1 MIRTSNSCCGN
12 NAGLVEKFIGTAY
25 DVVKTVYDNLGEIEY
40 IYNFLNTY
48 GVLLCVKS
56 EADLKA
62 LPLNA
67 NFARIYTIN
76 ALGQKQYTDYLY
88 VEGDLS
94 GIRPTD
100 PTATGSWIVV
110 GTSSSR
116 GGSTGGGSGG
126 YIPYV
131 YNNGTAMGGETTIV
145 VPDGSVGVPFIII
158 EGYMQYVGYGF
169 TFDTATRTVTLA
181 QALEAGDEVVVLI
194 TGTPAVPDN
203 PNVDNWTVI
212 NWLYNNGVAVGGEQ
226 VLNIPYTFEDVPAV
240 YKNGLRFYKGL
251 LTESYTIDAPN
262 QRIVLTEPLTTNDRV
277 IVQLGGELEVI
288 EAQDRTVQ
296 EVARSSNVKDNE
308 VILSV
313 NTTTPLNGKKVI
325 YDVTSQKIYGL
336 PTLPSNV
343 YIVSVSNG
351 KLTYNPGAVVV
362 DLIDNPTSAS
372 VLEQLAD
379 DTGATLVGTST
390 GDTVEQSLVNLNQA
404 ITDAINEMKDV
415 TRRSLGECYWHDMRS
430 KMPDGCVAADG
441 QQVDQVGPFADLYAD
456 VAAGNHPTCTEAEW
470 QADPTKRGCYVLNSS
485 TGKMRLP
492 DRNGVQTGSVKA
504 PVMRGDGGNL
514 APGSV
519 QKSGVPNITGSVSR
533 FEATTALIRQS
544 SVVDGAFSKGTREAS
559 SPPPNST
566 NGTLDSSG
574 VPLLFDASV
583 VSNVYQNGLTEARMN
598 SLVGCFVIRYAGR
611 AQNAGAIDALT
622 LSSRIE
628 SVNTDLLA
636 KSIATNAR
644 IGYSLLSVTNPA
656 LGSRTTIQNPFG
668 NNTPVICRAEF
679 FNAAV
684 SKWVFTNWMYNNAG
698 LAYGLSPAYVEGV
711 GITLTVGNTG
721 YAASSAAVGGSVDYP
736 QSTYN
741 TPSPVRIHVTKVTA

>member
-110 GTSSSR
+110 GTSSSG

-212 NWLYNNGVAVGGEQ
+212 NWLYNNGAAVGGEQ

-240 YKNGLRFYKGL
+240 YKNGLRLYKGL

-313 NTTTPLNGKKVI
+313 NTTTPLNGKRVI

-351 KLTYNPGAVVV
+351 VLTYNPGGVQVN
-362 DLIDNPTSAS
+362 LIDNLSSAS
-372 VLEQLAD
+372 VLEQLTAN
-379 DTGATLVGTST
+379 TGATLVGTST
-390 GDTVEQSLVNLNQA
+390 GDTVEQSLVNLTQA
-404 ITDAINEMKDV
+404 IADAINEMKEV
-415 TRRSLGECYWHDMRS
+415 ARRPLGERYWHDMRTVL
-430 KMPDGCVAADG
+430 PEGVVTLDG
-441 QQVDQVGPFADLYAD
+441 QELDQVGVYAPFYAEL
-456 VAAGNHPTCTEAEW
+456 VAGRHPTCTEAEW

-485 TGKMRLP
+485 PGKFRVP
-492 DRNGVQTGSVKA
+492 DMNGVQPGSIKHTAVK
-504 PVMRGDGGNL
+504 GSDGSI
-514 APGSV
+514 APGTI
-519 QKSGVPNITGSVSR
+519 QKGGVPNV
-533 FEATTALIRQS
+533 A
-544 SVVDGAFSKGTREAS
+544 GAF
-559 SPPPNST
+559 
-566 NGTLDSSG
+566 NGTSSTTTPIYADAL
-574 VPLLFDASV
+574 VTPPFKVLPRLSTPMPLAPAARDDAVAGRPLGIDLSTASDVFQNELTEVRVNATVGCWVIQAIGRSYNNAGFDANTV
-583 VSNVYQNGLTEARMN
+583 LARVEA
-598 SLVGCFVIRYAGR
+598 I
-611 AQNAGAIDALT
+611 NADM
-622 LSSRIE
+622 
-628 SVNTDLLA
+628 LA
-636 KSIATNAR
+636 KNSATNSR
-644 IGYSLLSVTNPA
+644 IGYSVLSVTNPA
-656 LGSRTTIQNPFG
+656 LGSRTVIQNPFG
-668 NNTPVICRAEF
+668 NSTPVWCMAEIF
-679 FNAAV
+679 HATLQKWISFP
-684 SKWVFTNWMYNNAG
+684 WVFNGANATTSG
-698 LAYGLSPAYVEGV
+698 NVCSYSEGEGIVLQLGKTAYVSV
-711 GITLTVGNTG
+711 T
-721 YAASSAAVGGSVDYP
+721 SAGGSSGNITTDY
-736 QSTYN
+736 T
-741 TPSPVRIHVTKVTA
+741 TPSPIRVHIWKVTA

>member
-1 MIRTSNSCCGN
+1 MIRNSNSCCGN
-12 NAGLVEKFIGTAY
+12 NAGLVDKFIGTAY

-40 IYNFLNTY
+40 IYDFLNTY

-56 EADLKA
+56 ESDLKA
-62 LPLNA
+62 LPLNV
-67 NFARIYTIN
+67 NFARVYTTD
-76 ALGQKQYTDYLY
+76 ALGQRQYTDYLY
-88 VEGDLS
+88 VEDDLS

-110 GTSSSR
+110 GTSSSG

-181 QALEAGDEVVVLI
+181 QALEAGDEVVILI

-203 PNVDNWTVI
+203 PNITNWTVI

-296 EVARSSNVKDNE
+296 EIARSSNVKDNE

-343 YIVSVSNG
+343 YIVSISNG
-351 KLTYNPGAVVV
+351 QLTYNPGAVVV
-362 DLIDNPTSAS
+362 DLIDNSTSAS

-404 ITDAINEMKDV
+404 IANAIDEMKGV
-415 TRRSLGECYWHDMRS
+415 ARRPLGERYWHDMRTVL
-430 KMPDGCVAADG
+430 PEGVVTLDG
-441 QQVDQVGPFADLYAD
+441 QELDQVGVYAPFYAEL
-456 VAAGNHPTCTEAEW
+456 VAGRHPTCTEAEW
-470 QADPTKRGCYVLNSS
+470 QADPTKRGCYVLESS
-485 TGKMRLP
+485 TGKFRVP
-492 DRNGVQTGSVKA
+492 DDNGVQPGSLLGPVK
-504 PVMRGDGGNL
+504 RGDGGTI
-514 APGSV
+514 AAGTI
-519 QKSGVPNITGSVSR
+519 QKSGVPNVTGTVTRIQFRQTGVQPSGTGALGLEANPGVTGNANGGDMVNSV
-533 FEATTALIRQS
+533 
-544 SVVDGAFSKGTREAS
+544 
-559 SPPPNST
+559 
-566 NGTLDSSG
+566 TLDLSK
-574 VPLLFDASV
+574 A
-583 VSNVYQNGLTEARMN
+583 SNVYQNGLTEVRMN
-598 SLVGCFVIRYAGR
+598 STVGVWVVQAVGR
-611 AQNAGAIDALT
+611 AYNVAGFDAEAVLARAESINADM
-622 LSSRIE
+622 
-628 SVNTDLLA
+628 LA
-636 KSIATNAR
+636 KNTATNAR
-644 IGYSLLSVTNPA
+644 IGYSLISLSGTPA
-656 LGSRTTIQNPFG
+656 FGSGQVLANPFG
-668 NNTPVICRAEF
+668 NNTPVVCEVQALHPT
-679 FNAAV
+679 FNKWITIEWQWFADNKISGARCFYSEGEGLIFKMAPNSVVERSDV
-684 SKWVFTNWMYNNAG
+684 SGF
-698 LAYGLSPAYVEGV
+698 
-711 GITLTVGNTG
+711 
-721 YAASSAAVGGSVDYP
+721 
-736 QSTYN
+736 
-741 TPSPVRIHVTKVTA
+741 TPSSTSTAGISSPTSIRIHVRKVTA

>member
-1 MIRTSNSCCGN
+1 MIRNSNSCCGN
-12 NAGLVEKFIGTAY
+12 NAGLVDKFIGTAY

-48 GVLLCVKS
+48 GMLLCVKS
-56 EADLKA
+56 EDDLKA

-67 NFARIYTIN
+67 NFARIYTTS
-76 ALGQKQYTDYLY
+76 ALGVRQYTDYLY
-88 VEGDLS
+88 VEADLT

-100 PTATGSWIVV
+100 PTATGSWIAV
-110 GTSSSR
+110 GTSSSS
-116 GGSTGGGSGG
+116 GGGTGGGSGG

-351 KLTYNPGAVVV
+351 QLTYNPGAVVV
-362 DLIDNPTSAS
+362 DLIDNSTSAS

-404 ITDAINEMKDV
+404 IANAIDEMKGV
-415 TRRSLGECYWHDMRS
+415 ARRPLGERYWHDMRTVL
-430 KMPDGCVAADG
+430 PEGVVTLDG
-441 QQVDQVGPFADLYAD
+441 QELDQVGVYAPFYAEL
-456 VAAGNHPTCTEAEW
+456 VAGRHPTCTEAEW

-485 TGKMRLP
+485 TGKFRVP
-492 DRNGVQTGSVKA
+492 DDNGVQPGSLLGPVK
-504 PVMRGDGGNL
+504 RGDGGTL
-514 APGSV
+514 AAGSV
-519 QKSGVPNITGSVSR
+519 QKSGVPNVTGDFTRITPSAGPMNVDGVASGILR
-533 FEATTALIRQS
+533 RGAREAT
-544 SVVDGAFSKGTREAS
+544 
-559 SPPPNST
+559 SPPTFFPS
-566 NGTLDSSG
+566 GSSG
-574 VPLLFDASV
+574 AGYPLEIDLSLG
-583 VSNVYQNGLTEARMN
+583 SNVYQTGLTEARMN
-598 SLVGCFVIRYAGR
+598 STVGVWVVQAVGR
-611 AQNAGAIDALT
+611 AYNVAGFDAEAVLARAESINADM
-622 LSSRIE
+622 
-628 SVNTDLLA
+628 LA
-636 KSIATNAR
+636 KDTATNAR
-644 IGYSLLSVTNPA
+644 IGYSLISVGAPYPA
-656 LGSRTTIQNPFG
+656 LNTRTVFPNPFG
-668 NNTPVICRAEF
+668 NNVPIMCVCELFHATLQ
-679 FNAAV
+679 
-684 SKWVFTNWMYNNAG
+684 KWVTTPWLY
-698 LAYGLSPAYVEGV
+698 
-711 GITLTVGNTG
+711 GNTG
-721 YAASSAAVGGSVDYP
+721 NTFGATSAYSEGEGIALTIGANGYLSAKSGASQSGLSGDYF
-736 QSTYN
+736 TA
-741 TPSPVRIHVTKVTA
+741 SPMRIHVWKVTA